1 MISTKHGERMLID
14 EFMPVYDVVEHHA
27 TTVRA
32 PAERVY
38 ATIRTADIFGSPIAR
53 FLFFLRGLPL
63 RLSDHNAPRMSPKV
77 SINTL
82 LKEETFPVRFILLGE
97 NSPHEFVVGTVIRN
111 QTAYTEQYPL
121 PQSAEYY
128 DFTAPGMVKAVL
140 NLVLTE
146 NPDGTTR
153 LETETRV
160 VCLDSKTRRRFRV
173 YWLFIGHFSSLIR
186 VLMLRAMKREAEAP

>member
-1 MISTKHGERMLID
+1 MLID
-14 EFMPVYDVVEHHA
+14 EFIPVYDVVEHH
-27 TTVRA
+27 TTTIRA
-32 PAERVY
+32 SAERVY
-38 ATIRTADIFGSPIAR
+38 ATMRTADIFGSPIAR

-63 RLSDHNAPRMSPKV
+63 RLSGHNAPRMPRKV

-82 LKEETFPVRFILLGE
+82 LEEESFPVRFILLGE

-111 QTAYTEQYPL
+111 QTAYTEQYRL
-121 PQSAEYY
+121 PEAAEYH
-128 DFTAPGMVKAVL
+128 DFNAPGIVKAVL

-173 YWLFIGHFSSLIR
+173 YWFFIGHFSSLIR
-186 VLMLRAMKREAEAP
+186 ILMLRAMKREAEAS